1 MKAADFFT
9 LPASLAPFGEFFQA
23 DASPWAWVRN
33 IQAAFAVERFA
44 AKPKNLPA
52 GVHVQGFVYIHPSV
66 ALPHT
71 ATLIGPLWL
80 GEGTVVLP
88 GAIVRGNVI
97 TGNGCTL
104 AAGGLYENCVLMDRV
119 ESAHLTH
126 VADSI
131 IGTGVYLG
139 VGATLASRRLE
150 PRSARSRS
158 ADPVIEESL
167 ERIGAIVGEDAVVGS
182 QAVLNPGSLLGRRS
196 LVMPG
201 VVFSGHLPSSAKAA
215 GRGDLEITAR

>member
-1 MKAADFFT
+1 MKAADFFS

-23 DASPWAWVRN
+23 DASPWEWVRN

-52 GVHVQGFVYIHPSV
+52 GVHVQGFVYIHASV

-97 TGNGCTL
+97 AGNGCTL
-104 AAGGLYENCVLMDRV
+104 AAGGLFENCVLMDRV
-119 ESAHLTH
+119 ESTHLTH
-126 VADSI
+126 VSDSI
-131 IGTGVYLG
+131 VGTGVYLG

-150 PRSARSRS
+150 PRSARGRS
-158 ADPVIEESL
+158 EDAGIEGSL

-182 QAVLNPGSLLGRRS
+182 QAVLDPGSLLGRRS

-201 VVFSGHLPSSAKAA
+201 VIFSGHLPSSAKAA

>member
-1 MKAADFFT
+1 MKATDFFT

-23 DASPWAWVRN
+23 DASPWEWVRN
-33 IQAAFAVERFA
+33 IRAAFAVERFA
-44 AKPKNLPA
+44 TKPKNLPA
-52 GVHVQGFVYIHPSV
+52 GVHVQGLVYIHPSV
-66 ALPHT
+66 ALPHS
-71 ATLIGPLWL
+71 ATLLGPLWL

-97 TGNGCTL
+97 TGKGCTL
-104 AAGGLYENCVLMDRV
+104 AAGGLFENCVLMDRV
-119 ESAHLTH
+119 ESTHLTH

-150 PRSARSRS
+150 RSARSRS
-158 ADPVIEESL
+158 EDPVIEESL
-167 ERIGAIVGEDAVVGS
+167 ERIGAIVGDDAVVGS
-182 QAVLNPGSLLGRRS
+182 QAVLNPGTLLGRRS

-201 VVFSGHLPSSAKAA
+201 VVFSGHLPSSAKASV
-215 GRGDLEITAR
+215 RCDLDITTR